1 MSLLKVPFGATTRRA
16 GPPKSPNLLMLVA
29 PMPLPGTA
37 EPPPRL
43 LLLLPTEVRLLAVL
57 ESVLQR
63 LLSPVLRL
71 PAPLRAPLS
80 APLVPIAPRES
91 VELTM
96 LAELDVIPE
105 LDELA
110 LEGSAGAGTAAA
122 AASAGSTWWSTWWP
136 PSLPTSAVRSQP
148 VCWMRAGPLEAEHA
162 AAVPSTASVADDMVS
177 GAGEARSAGV
187 GGAI

>member
-71 PAPLRAPLS
+71 PAPLSAPLS
-80 APLVPIAPRES
+80 APLVPIDPRES